1 MKLKQ
6 FLVLPALFALLA
18 PMSLLAQETWSLQ
31 RCIEHAQQQNLTVK
45 QATANARVAALSER
59 QAKAAR
65 LPNVSANINGGEQFG
80 RNVDP
85 STNAFNNT
93 AFFSNSMQLSA
104 SAPLF
109 SGGQIHHSIKQAGY
123 NAQAAKADV
132 EQTVNSLGLQVAQAY
147 LNILLNEEQVVNA
160 RNRVAQSQRQLDN
173 TQKLIDAGSLPPA
186 ERFTLVAQI
195 ARDEQSV
202 VQAQNTVD
210 LAYLSLKQLLFLEPD
225 YDLRIE
231 RPAVTIPVEAAPQNL
246 TLTPVYNTALTT
258 QPNIRAGEMRL
269 KGAEEAIKV
278 ARSDYWPQ
286 ISLSGNLNSFYSS
299 QFSDFSRPIFG
310 APQLSDPINVRV
322 NNQDVSFQQYFQ
334 ERTFP
339 KLPYGD
345 QINQNFGQAI
355 FLNLR
360 IPLYQN
366 GTVGLNVER
375 ARLNLVNAQLQNTQT
390 QQQLKND
397 IQTAIANA
405 RAAQKTLDAAQKTLD
420 ASQLAFAN
428 TERRFN
434 LGGVNTLELTTAQNN
449 LDIARVSLTLA
460 KYDYLFRLKIIDFYQ
475 GKALSIN

>member
-1 MKLKQ
+1 MKFNQ
-6 FLVLPALFALLA
+6 ILVLSVFFTMLTQA
-18 PMSLLAQETWSLQ
+18 PLRAQETWSLQ
-31 RCIEHAQQQNLTVK
+31 RCIEHAQQQNLSVK

-59 QAKAAR
+59 QAKTAR

-85 STNAFNNT
+85 STNQFNNT
-93 AFFSNSMQLSA
+93 AFFSNSMQLQA
-104 SAPLF
+104 NAPLF

-132 EQTVNSLGLQVAQAY
+132 EQTINNLGLQVAQAY
-147 LNILLNEEQVVNA
+147 LNILLNEEQVINA

-202 VQAQNTVD
+202 IQAQNTVD

-225 YDLRIE
+225 FDLRIE
-231 RPAVTIPVEAAPQNL
+231 RPAVVIPAEASPENL
-246 TLTPVYNTALTT
+246 TLTPLYNTALST

-269 KGAEEAIKV
+269 KGAETAIKV
-278 ARSDYWPQ
+278 ARADFWPQ
-286 ISLSGNLNSFYSS
+286 LSLSANLNSFYSS
-299 QFSDFSRPIFG
+299 QFRDVARPILG
-310 APQLSDPINVRV
+310 EERLSDPISIRL
-322 NNQDVSFQQYFQ
+322 NNQDITYQQYFRPQ
-334 ERTFP
+334 SYP
-339 KLPYGD
+339 AVPYAD
-345 QINQNFGQAI
+345 QINLNFGQAI

-366 GTVGLNVER
+366 GTVSLGVER
-375 ARLNLVNAQLQNTQT
+375 ARLNLVNAQLQNAQT

-420 ASQLAFAN
+420 ASQLAFTN

-449 LDIARVSLTLA
+449 LDIARVSLTVA